1 IHVMYADGLGN
12 QRLGLLP
19 IDASDSTLRRYSIKF
34 KANRTGNVNILF
46 ARTVKALGEG
56 FRIKKIKVEKGSIQ
70 SDWTPAP
77 EDMATVIKTNE
88 IERTADYSKTAITNL
103 SKNGVV
109 ESSSVNATKD
119 GITERVAKVDANGNI
134 SYSNRDVKLNSIV
147 TSVADDSYISRQI
160 QTSSLIQDRKS

>member
-1 IHVMYADGLGN
+1 CS
-12 QRLGLLP
+12 
-19 IDASDSTLRRYSIKF
+19 SDL
-34 KANRTGNVNILF
+34 
-46 ARTVKALGEG
+46 
-56 FRIKKIKVEKGSIQ
+56 
-70 SDWTPAP
+70 
-77 EDMATVIKTNE
+77 

-160 QTSSLIQDRKS
+160 QTSSLIQSTIKSKTDIASIGNAKTFTNLTGYDTSANSITGYLIIRTPINNPNMVNVHIGGYNYATNKSDIDIDVSF